1 METLPP
7 PAETIYM
14 EGRIHTLEEARPLA
28 SVLAVRGQEL
38 VYVGSSTSEA
48 EARLSRAARKVS
60 LGGRVVVP
68 GLLDGHAHVVTEGLR
83 LAMPALAGL
92 SRAEVLAL
100 VARLAAGRPA
110 GEWIVCHGWNQHG
123 WNQHHWSRGD
133 WPDKARPPLAELDAA
148 APDHPVLLER
158 VDRHS
163 AWVNSRALAAAGL
176 SETTPD
182 PPGGE
187 ILRDAAGGLLGII
200 TGEALVRVWRARP
213 TPTPGEIKAAY
224 LAAQAEYLAHGVTGG
239 LEASSRLRNLEV
251 LRKTYDE
258 GLFKM
263 RLRALLFSASG
274 DDAAY
279 IEGGGRPVSGL
290 HGERFSINGVQII
303 ADGSL
308 GSRTAWLSADYADRP
323 GHRGEPWCD
332 EAKLRAV
339 LQRARAHGFQAAVHA
354 IGDAAAAQAVRIMAE
369 VLGPEPGDHRWR
381 LEHFQVVAEEDR
393 DRVLSLGLVPSI
405 QAAGLMG
412 DLAMV
417 GERLGPASLA
427 RAYAWREILDA
438 GGMITGG
445 SDAPVESVNPF
456 WGLYASVTRQ
466 DLAGRPA
473 GGFKP
478 EHRFTRLEA
487 LKSYTIW
494 AARAMFAEKRQG
506 SLAPGKLADF
516 TVLSQDPLT
525 CPAEEI
531 KDIQAL
537 LTVIGGEAVY
547 DRNQP

>member
-1 METLPP
+1 MEPSKNTDP
-7 PAETIYM
+7 PAETIYT
-14 EGRIHTLEEARPLA
+14 GGHIHTLEEARPLA

-38 VYVGSSTSEA
+38 VYVGSSKAEA
-48 EARLSRAARKVS
+48 EARLSRAARRVD
-60 LGGRVVVP
+60 LAGRVVVP

-92 SRAEVLAL
+92 SRAEILAL
-100 VARLAAGRPA
+100 VAREAAGRPA
-110 GEWIVCHGWNQHG
+110 GEWIVGHGWNQM
-123 WNQHHWSRGD
+123 D
-133 WPDKARPPLAELDAA
+133 WPERVWPTLAELDAV
-148 APDHPVLLER
+148 APRHPVLLER

-163 AWVNSRALAAAGL
+163 AWVNSLALAAAGL
-176 SETTPD
+176 DAATPD

-187 ILRDAAGGLLGII
+187 ILKDPSGGLLGII
-200 TGEALVRVWRARP
+200 TGEAVVRMWRARP
-213 TPTPGEIKAAY
+213 QPTPGEVKAAY

-239 LEASSRLRNLEV
+239 LEASSRLRNLDV
-251 LRKTYDE
+251 LQEAYAE

-263 RLRALLFSASG
+263 RLRAMLFAASG
-274 DDAAY
+274 EDAAY
-279 IEGGGRPVSGL
+279 IERGGRPVSGL
-290 HGERFSINGVQII
+290 YGERFSINGVKII

-308 GSRTAWLSADYADRP
+308 GSRTAWLKADYADRP

-332 EAKLRAV
+332 EAELRAV
-339 LQRARAHGFQAAVHA
+339 LKRARAHGFQAAVHA
-354 IGDAAAAQAVRIMAE
+354 IGDAAVALVVKVMAE
-369 VLGPEPGDHRWR
+369 ALGPEPGDHRWR
-381 LEHFQVVAEEDR
+381 LEHFQVVSEEDR
-393 DRVLSLGLVPSI
+393 DRVLALGLVPSI
-405 QAAGLMG
+405 QAAGLMS
-412 DLAMV
+412 DLAMA
-417 GERLGPASLA
+417 GERLGPAALA

-445 SDAPVESVNPF
+445 SDAPIESVNPF

-473 GGFKP
+473 GGFRP

-531 KDIQAL
+531 KDIRAL
-537 LTVIGGEAVY
+537 LTVIGGEVVSGG
-547 DRNQP
+547 Q

>member
-1 METLPP
+1 MKIHSPGTKGPET
-7 PAETIYM
+7 ADEVIYTN
-14 EGRIHTLEEARPLA
+14 GRIHTLEEARPLA
-28 SVLAVRGQEL
+28 SVLAARGQDL
-38 VYVGSSTSEA
+38 VYVGSSPAEA
-48 EARLSRAARKVS
+48 EARLSRAARRED

-68 GLLDGHAHVVTEGLR
+68 GLLDGHAHLVTEGLR

-92 SRAEVLAL
+92 SRAEVLAR
-100 VARLAAGRPA
+100 VAREAAARPA
-110 GEWIVCHGWNQHG
+110 GEWIIGHGWNQEA
-123 WNQHHWSRGD
+123 
-133 WPDKARPPLAELDAA
+133 WPDNAWPTLPELDAA
-148 APDHPVLLER
+148 APDHPVLLDR

-176 SETTPD
+176 DERSPN

-187 ILRDAAGGLLGII
+187 ILKNEAGGFLGVI
-200 TGEALVRVWRARP
+200 TGTAVNIVRRAQPRP
-213 TPTPGEIKAAY
+213 GPGAVKAAY

-239 LEASSRLRNLEV
+239 LEASSRLRDLDV
-251 LRKTYDE
+251 LRSAYEE

-263 RLRALLFSASG
+263 RLRAMLFSETG
-274 DDAAY
+274 EDAAY

-290 HGERFSINGVQII
+290 YGERLAIAGVKII

-323 GHRGEPWCD
+323 GHRGGSWCG
-332 EAKLRAV
+332 EAKLAV
-339 LQRARAHGFQAAVHA
+339 ILRRARAHGFQVAVHV
-354 IGDAAAAQAVRIMAE
+354 IGDAAVAQTVRVMAE

-393 DRVLSLGLVPSI
+393 DRVLALGLVPSI

-412 DLAMV
+412 DLAMA
-417 GERLGPASLA
+417 GDRLAPAALA
-427 RAYAWREILDA
+427 RSYAWREILDA
-438 GGMITGG
+438 GGVITGG

-456 WGLYASVTRQ
+456 WGLYAAVTRQ

-473 GGFKP
+473 GGWRP

-487 LKSYTIW
+487 LKSYTAW
-494 AARAMFAEKRQG
+494 AAWAMFAEKRQG

-516 TVLSQDPLT
+516 TVLSADPLI

-531 KDIQAL
+531 KDIRAL
-537 LTVIGGEAVY
+537 RTVIGGETVF
-547 DRNQP
+547 RV